1 MEESKAMTVDLMSNI
16 YTNPED
22 YRIAPDLEI
31 SPSDYHKKVKDGKR
45 VWPVQWNVYSVQLGI
60 RIASYTTEALAR
72 YFVFQRCHP
81 IKDQPRI
88 YPDICRCGKCG
99 PAWDYIQT
107 GDLIF
112 ERCASCKM
120 PMRHDVMLGL
130 NAPLTKDF
138 NLDDFLEMF

>member
-1 MEESKAMTVDLMSNI
+1 MTVDLMSNI

-45 VWPVQWNVYSVQLGI
+45 VWPVQYNVYSVPLGI
-60 RIASYTTEALAR
+60 RLAGFESEEKAR
-72 YFVFQRCHP
+72 AFVSRRSNP
-81 IKDQPRI
+81 TIERPRV
-88 YPDICRCGKCG
+88 YSDICRCGKSG
-99 PAWDYIQT
+99 PAWDYIST
-107 GDLIF
+107 ADIVF
-112 ERCASCKM
+112 ERCPVCKM
-120 PMRHDVMLGL
+120 PMRHDVMLAI